1 MAERRSRVVALL
13 VNPWFLTGIA
23 FGVLSGL
30 PMVVPHFDEAVPE
43 EVQTVLFLF
52 GAPAL
57 AAMNYAVWNIG
68 AEYAYA
74 AFACGCIVNGLLL
87 AAIVEVVRRASL
99 FLRSR
104 TGGGVSRP

>member
-43 EVQTVLFLF
+43 EVQTVLFLS
-52 GAPAL
+52 
-57 AAMNYAVWNIG
+57 YAVWNIG

-74 AFACGCIVNGLLL
+74 AFAGGCIVNGLLL
-87 AAIVEVVRRASL
+87 AAIVEVVRRASM